1 MAKSGKESK
10 QLSGN
15 HEFRV
20 WGRHAKARRRL
31 ERLADP
37 VTVETYTDEYVL
49 VDDPDWNVKLR
60 AGDVKVKQRVDVTR
74 GFDCWESSWLDGI
87 HAAKGELRRQLR
99 DDTTTVVVRK
109 KRRRFEVG
117 SARAEVTDVVVDGG
131 PTARSIAI
139 EGDDLD
145 ELVRL
150 RKKLGLT
157 GEANVPMHEM
167 LDQLVRLAA

>member
-1 MAKSGKESK
+1 MSKHKPSGA
-10 QLSGN
+10 N

-37 VTVETYTDEYVL
+37 TEVETYTDEYVL
-49 VDDPDWNVKLR
+49 VDDADWNVKLR

-74 GFDCWESSWLDGI
+74 GFDCWESSWIGGL

-99 DDTTTVVVRK
+99 DTTTVTVRK
-109 KRRRFEVG
+109 KRRRFSVG
-117 SARAEVTDVVVDGG
+117 SARAEVTEISVAGG
-131 PTARSIAI
+131 PSARSIAI

-150 RKKLGLT
+150 RKKLGLD
-157 GEANVPMHEM
+157 GEDNVPMHEM
-167 LDQLVRLAA
+167 LDELVRLAA